1 MEDKINKLQKEISKE
16 IKFINQGGCIHFAYY
31 FSKRLRELG
40 IKHSIVFQHD
50 TYFTLTY
57 KNYIPSQHVVV
68 YIEGIGY
75 IDGESTMQS
84 FEDGMSV
91 VRFSERISLT
101 KLDYFR
107 NKFEWN
113 FIYDKSQNRKVE
125 KLINKYI
132 Y

>member
-107 NKFEWN
+107 NEFAWN
-113 FIYDKSQNRKVE
+113 SLYDKSQNRKVE

>member
-107 NKFEWN
+107 NKFKWN
-113 FIYDKSQNRKVE
+113 FLYDKSQNRKVE

>member
-16 IKFINQGGCIHFAYY
+16 IKCINQGGCIHFAYY

-57 KNYIPSQHVVV
+57 KNYIPSRHVVV

-113 FIYDKSQNRKVE
+113 FMYDESQNREVE

>member
-1 MEDKINKLQKEISKE
+1 MEEKINKLQKEILKK
-16 IKFINQGGCIHFAYY
+16 IKCINQGGCIHFAYY

-57 KNYIPSQHVVV
+57 KNYIPSHHVVV

>member
-1 MEDKINKLQKEISKE
+1 MEDKIKKLQKKICEEISC
-16 IKFINQGGCIHFAYY
+16 INQGGCIHFAYY

-57 KNYIPSQHVVV
+57 KNYIPSRHVTV
-68 YIEGIGY
+68 YIEGIGH
-75 IDGESTMQS
+75 IDGESIMQS
-84 FEDGMSV
+84 FEAGISV
-91 VRFSERISLT
+91 VRSSERISLT
-101 KLDYFR
+101 KLNYFR
-107 NKFEWN
+107 NELEWN
-113 FIYDKSQNRKVE
+113 FMYDTSQNYKVK